1 MKVSVGIITRNRFF
15 DLQHCLGSLLA
26 QTQLV
31 DELFIVSSSTS
42 DFKAEKSL
50 INNLNKNTIF
60 NIRHIQESRR
70 GFPFAYN
77 TGLERASYDWVAF
90 IDDDCIAG
98 INWYAEVKRGVENFS
113 NYGALLGSAETYFKS
128 NTFSI
133 SRHFINELGKV
144 QTIKNQKI
152 FDLEILDAKNV
163 IYNKQ
168 FLSKFKLCCDQGLT
182 KYGLGA
188 SQDCDL
194 GMQIQEV
201 GGKAMYLPQATV
213 THKDP
218 VEFFDYYQKLYSS
231 IKHHMLYEHKWEQ
244 FRSKKIST
252 KKVSVGLVYDFF
264 KKYVNDYQLPPL
276 LKSLLA
282 INVFVSFIF
291 TKLLRMENR
300 FNSLFN

>member
-1 MKVSVGIITRNRFF
+1 MKVSVGIITRNRLL

-26 QTQLV
+26 QTQPI
-31 DELFIVSSSTS
+31 DELFIVSSSTY
-42 DFKAEKSL
+42 DFKSEKL
-50 INNLNKNTIF
+50 LVDNFNKNTTF
-60 NIRHIQESRR
+60 NIRHIRESRR

-77 TGLERASYDWVAF
+77 TGLKQATHDWIAF
-90 IDDDCIAG
+90 IDDDCIAN
-98 INWYAEVKRGVENFS
+98 INWYAEIKRGVNNFS
-113 NYGALLGSAETYFKS
+113 DCGALLGSAETYFKS
-128 NTFSI
+128 NVFSI

-152 FDLEILDAKNV
+152 SDLEILDAKNV
-163 IYNKQ
+163 VYNKQ
-168 FLSKFKLCCDQGLT
+168 FLLKFKLSCDQGLT

-201 GGKAMYLPQATV
+201 GGKAMYLPRATV

-231 IKHHMLYEHKWEQ
+231 IKHHLLYEHKWKQ
-244 FRSKKIST
+244 FRGKKIST

-264 KKYVNDYQLPPL
+264 NKYANNYQLSPL
-276 LKSLLA
+276 LKFLLA
-282 INVFVSFIF
+282 INVFVSFVF
-291 TKLLRMENR
+291 TKLLRMKNR